1 MFVPLLIVPGG
12 RLRRVAP
19 LVTAAMSG
27 LVVLAAWLWIAGA
40 SGLYQV
46 LTFRGARGWEIESTV
61 GAAWMLFDQSSMRVE
76 SGAWRI
82 GSSSGAIAIALF
94 FFGAIPCMWMI
105 WRGARTGHL
114 GTGWAGGISVLL
126 VMSALLSA
134 QYAGWIAPASGIAWV
149 ERDRKVAVLTGIA
162 VFVTNLVYK
171 SFHPLI
177 HGAPRAIALVL
188 ARNAL
193 LIALGIFAART
204 LSGAVLRHNR
214 SAA

>member
-1 MFVPLLIVPGG
+1 V
-12 RLRRVAP
+12 
-19 LVTAAMSG
+19 
-27 LVVLAAWLWIAGA
+27 
-40 SGLYQV
+40 YQV

-61 GAAWMLFDQSSMRVE
+61 GAFWMLFDQSSMRVE

-82 GSSSGAIAIALF
+82 GTGSGTVAITLF
-94 FFGAIPCMWMI
+94 ILGAAPCMWMI
-105 WRGARTGHL
+105 WRGARTRHL

-134 QYAGWIAPASGIAWV
+134 QYSAWIAPASGIAWA
-149 ERDRKVAVLTGIA
+149 ERDRRMSVLIGVAL
-162 VFVTNLVYK
+162 FFTNLVYK

-188 ARNAL
+188 ARNGL
-193 LIALGIFAART
+193 LVALGIFAART

-214 SAA
+214 GAAGLV